1 MNRPEG
7 AGKGTRLRAATAWCE
22 YRGRSGSQAEGAHVP
37 SLPAHCSFVSAGRGC
52 FSPGFPQHALSCT
65 NTAGG
70 SAGEKRASQKTKGLR
85 NPAVGRPSAIC
96 FSASLISFTEHPLGN
111 TGLVYGFT
119 EAESWAGSIVSV
131 LFSFLLHSVP
141 FSAMNFIKVDSEPQ
155 A

>member
-1 MNRPEG
+1 MG
-7 AGKGTRLRAATAWCE
+7 ARQKVPM
-22 YRGRSGSQAEGAHVP
+22 SQASLHIVP
-37 SLPAHCSFVSAGRGC
+37 LSEPGEAASAQASHSML
-52 FSPGFPQHALSCT
+52 FHALIQQE
-65 NTAGG
+65 ALPV
-70 SAGEKRASQKTKGLR
+70 KRERVKKPKALR